1 MIEVSD
7 LSKSFGPVRAL
18 DRVSFQ
24 VERGEVLGFL
34 GPNGAGKST
43 TMRILTGYLAGD
55 EGTVRVA
62 GHDAALDSVAVR
74 RSTGYLPEGV
84 PLYPEMRTV
93 EYLRFRARLKG
104 IPRAGRRSAIDRALE
119 EAGVVDVRRRVIGTL
134 SRGYRQRVG
143 LADALLG
150 SPPVLILDEPTVGLD
165 PEQVR
170 QFRQLLANAG
180 RERTIILSTHI
191 LSEVEIVCSSV
202 VIIHRGRVIARDSA
216 RDLRRRFGASER
228 VVAEIAA
235 PPHRI
240 REALEAD
247 PRVTRVR
254 VEEKPPF
261 HRVAIQS
268 RNGED
273 LREWVFARASQEGWR
288 LRELRLE
295 QVSLEDVFVD
305 LVGTP
310 RLPPAPAP
318 TPDSSAP
325 ERTSA
330 ASSGTKGEA

>member
-1 MIEVSD
+1 LIEVSD

-74 RSTGYLPEGV
+74 RATGYLPEGV
-84 PLYPEMRTV
+84 PLYPEMRTA

-104 IPRAGRRSAIDRALE
+104 IPRASRRSAIDRALE
-119 EAGVVDVRRRVIGTL
+119 EAGVLDMRRRVIGTL

-170 QFRQLLANAG
+170 QFRQLLAG
-180 RERTIILSTHI
+180 SRGERTIILSTHI
-191 LSEVEIVCSSV
+191 LSEVEIICSSV

-228 VVAEIAA
+228 IIAEIAA
-235 PPHRI
+235 PPRRI

-247 PRVTRVR
+247 PRVVRVR
-254 VEEKPPF
+254 IEEKPPF
-261 HRVAIQS
+261 HRVALES
-268 RNGED
+268 RGGED

-305 LVGTP
+305 LVGAP

-318 TPDSSAP
+318 DSSVP
-325 ERTSA
+325 ERA
-330 ASSGTKGEA
+330 